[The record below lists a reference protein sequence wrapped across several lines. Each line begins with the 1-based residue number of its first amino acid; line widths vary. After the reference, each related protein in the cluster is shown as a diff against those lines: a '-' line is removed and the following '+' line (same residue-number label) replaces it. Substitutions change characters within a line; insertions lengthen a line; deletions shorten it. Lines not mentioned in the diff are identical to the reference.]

1 MTENTSSEITE
12 YDLHA
17 YVDGQLSDARHEEVE
32 RYLQENPEQA
42 KLVQSW
48 AEQNAALQDLYR
60 PVQLDGDPELVSKAA
75 RTRGRFLKTVIQMAA
90 AIVIFMAGG
99 ALGSYIT
106 LNAGDHEN
114 TPQYVQ
120 SLSEASRAG
129 FAIYASEVRHPV
141 EVNADQEE
149 HLVTWL
155 GKRLGMKFKAP
166 KLQKEGFNLIGG
178 RLVPFS
184 GKPGALLM
192 YENAAGERL
201 TVLIGQQPSNTETGF
216 RFVQEGDI
224 RTFYWIDGE
233 FGYALS
239 GSIDRPLL
247 QVLAREIYR
256 QIDVT

>member
-1 MTENTSSEITE
+1 MTENNISEIME
-12 YDLHA
+12 HDLHA
-17 YVDGQLSDARHEEVE
+17 YVDGQLTAARREEVE
-32 RYLQENPEQA
+32 KYLLENPEQA

-48 AEQNAALQDLYR
+48 TEQNAALKNLYR
-60 PVQLDGDPELVSKAA
+60 PTQLSGDRELVREAA
-75 RTRGRFLKTVIQMAA
+75 RARSGFVKTVIQVAA
-90 AIVIFMAGG
+90 AILIFMAGSV
-99 ALGSYIT
+99 LGSYIT
-106 LNAGDHEN
+106 LNLGDREN

-120 SLSEASRAG
+120 TLGEASRAG

-155 GKRLGMKFKAP
+155 GKRLGTKFKAP
-166 KLQKEGFNLIGG
+166 KLQKEGFNLVGG
-178 RLVPFS
+178 RLVPFA

-192 YENAAGERL
+192 YENVAGERL
-201 TVLIGQQPSNTETGF
+201 TVLIGQQPSNVETGF
-216 RFVQEGDI
+216 RFVQEGNI

-239 GSIDRPLL
+239 GSIERPLL

-256 QIDVT
+256 QIEVT

>member
-1 MTENTSSEITE
+1 MTENTISEITE
-12 YDLHA
+12 NDLHA
-17 YVDGQLSDARHEEVE
+17 YVDEQLSGVRREEVE
-32 RYLQENPEQA
+32 RYLQDNPEQA

-48 AEQNAALQDLYR
+48 AEQNVALKDLYR
-60 PVQLDGDPELVSKAA
+60 PAQLDGDQELVRKVA
-75 RTRGRFLKTVIQMAA
+75 RGRTSTFKTVARIAA
-90 AIVIFMAGG
+90 AILIFLAGG

-106 LNAGDHEN
+106 LNVGVREN

-120 SLSEASRAG
+120 TLGEASRAG

-155 GKRLGMKFKAP
+155 GKRLGTKFRAP
-166 KLQKEGFNLIGG
+166 KLQKEGFNLVGG
-178 RLVPFS
+178 RLVPFA

-201 TVLIGQQPSNTETGF
+201 TVLIGHQPSNAETGF

-224 RTFYWIDGE
+224 RTFYWIDGK